1 MIISYFLNILNFDKN
16 LNKLLP
22 LNNLGE
28 IAMYLGENQIK
39 IIIYENAFLINNI
52 INSILSS

>member
-22 LNNLGE
+22 LNNLEE

-39 IIIYENAFLINNI
+39 KL
-52 INSILSS
+52 